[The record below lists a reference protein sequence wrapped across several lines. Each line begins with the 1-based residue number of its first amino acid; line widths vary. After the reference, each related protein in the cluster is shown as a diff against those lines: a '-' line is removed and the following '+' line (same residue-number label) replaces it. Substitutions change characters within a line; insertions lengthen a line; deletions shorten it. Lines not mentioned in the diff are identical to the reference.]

1 MRILLFG
8 KNGQVG
14 SALEPR
20 IQRLGSVVSLGRSDL
35 DLTDIDGIGRCIAE
49 HQPEII
55 INAAAYTAVDKAEKE
70 PDLASIINS
79 DAPAAMASAAK
90 DIDAMLIHY
99 STDYVFNGTASTP
112 YKEDQATA
120 PNSVYGRSKWA
131 GEQAI
136 AEAGVAY
143 LIFRTAWVYSLHGHN
158 FLKTMLRLGEERSE
172 LGVVDDQIGSPTFAG
187 AIANATLE
195 VLLRIQKDGGLRED
209 QCGLYHMTCGSETSW
224 YGFTKKIF
232 EIAGLKGVKLDAIST
247 DQYPTPAARPAY
259 SVLCN
264 DKLRN
269 TFGVEL
275 PHWEQCLSQ
284 CLSER
289 DGTK

>member
-20 IQRLGSVVSLGRSDL
+20 LQHLGSVVSLGRSDL

-55 INAAAYTAVDKAEKE
+55 INAAAYTAVDKAEQE
-70 PDLASIINS
+70 PDLASILNS
-79 DAPAAMASAAK
+79 DAPAAMAHAAK
-90 DIDAMLIHY
+90 NIDAMLVHY
-99 STDYVFNGTASTP
+99 STDYVFDGSASTP
-112 YKEDQATA
+112 YKEDQVTA
-120 PNSVYGRSKWA
+120 PDSAYGRSKWA

-143 LIFRTAWVYSLHGHN
+143 LIFRTAWVYSLRGHN
-158 FLKTMLRLGEERSE
+158 FLNTMLRLGKERSE

-187 AIANATLE
+187 AIADATLE
-195 VLLRIQKDGGLRED
+195 VLLKIQKDGGLRED
-209 QCGLYHMTCGSETSW
+209 QCGLYHMTCEGDTSW
-224 YGFTKKIF
+224 YGFTRKIF
-232 EIAGLKGVKLDAIST
+232 EIAGLKDIKLDAITT
-247 DQYPTPAARPAY
+247 DQYPTLAARPAY

-264 DKLRN
+264 DKLSK
-269 TFGVEL
+269 TFGVAL
-275 PHWEQCLSQ
+275 PHWEQCLVQ
-284 CLSER
+284 CLGER
-289 DGTK
+289 DGKK